1 MNSQEMLKKQ
11 LMEVVRVEGTCE
23 QFALRDLLTDLR
35 HIANDMDL
43 DFDDALVG
51 SEEVYHMENGSEG

>member
-11 LMEVVRVEGTCE
+11 LVEVARVEGTRN

-35 HIANDMDL
+35 HIANDMGL
-43 DFDDALVG
+43 DFSDAIVG
-51 SEEVYHMENGSEG
+51 SEEVYHTENSPEG